1 MKFKVIICVMLVGVF
16 IMGYVV
22 IFYLSWDKDIV
33 SIYSNLNSFL
43 VLVDNNVYEYLI
55 LLFVLNV
62 IIDYISLFGGEVVI

>member
-16 IMGYVV
+16 IMSYVV
-22 IFYLSWDKDIV
+22 IFYLNCDKDIV

-55 LLFVLNV
+55 LLFVLYV